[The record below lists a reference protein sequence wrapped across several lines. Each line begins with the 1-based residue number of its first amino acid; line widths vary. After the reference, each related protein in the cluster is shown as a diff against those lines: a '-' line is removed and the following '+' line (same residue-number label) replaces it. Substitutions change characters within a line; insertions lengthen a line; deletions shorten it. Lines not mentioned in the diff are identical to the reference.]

1 MISHSVDIA
10 TEKTA
15 FALVRLSRE
24 FPTAYANGVY
34 LFGAH
39 VLTKAM
45 RYTPVATGRLRI
57 SRWIAPPEL
66 DGTRFQIQ
74 MGFSAYYAA
83 AVHDREIKYKVGR
96 RLFLTSALDEEK
108 SKAPAFVVRVI
119 NKLIK
124 TGQTPLLSP
133 LHPIA
138 PLTGPQEKYKLS
150 RKQQKRTGGIGW
162 ADRYRRGSRSL
173 LGGTLKGRGQKPFGG

>member
-1 MISHSVDIA
+1 MISQSVDIA
-10 TEKTA
+10 TEQTA
-15 FALVRLSRE
+15 FALARLSRE
-24 FPTAYANGVY
+24 FPVAYANGVY

-45 RYTPVATGRLRI
+45 RYTPVATGRLRM
-57 SRWIAPPEL
+57 SRWLAPPEL
-66 DGTRFQIQ
+66 DGTRFKIQ
-74 MGFSAYYAA
+74 MGFSAYYAS
-83 AVHDREIKYKVGR
+83 AVHFGTAKHTVGR
-96 RLFLTSALDEEK
+96 RLFLTSAFDEEK

-119 NKLIK
+119 NKLVK
-124 TGQTPLLSP
+124 TGQVPLLSP

-150 RKQQKRTGGIGW
+150 RKQQKLTGGIGW
-162 ADRYRRGSRSL
+162 VDRYRRGQ